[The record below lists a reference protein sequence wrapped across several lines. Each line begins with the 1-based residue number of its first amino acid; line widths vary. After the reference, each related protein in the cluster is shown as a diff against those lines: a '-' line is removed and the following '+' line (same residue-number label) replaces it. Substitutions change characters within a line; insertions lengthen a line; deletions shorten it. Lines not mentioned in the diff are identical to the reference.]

1 LTALTS
7 DHVKITREIAAESP
21 CARRR
26 YGCLITNGK
35 DTIVTANLRVSKCCN
50 GFCVRDTA
58 GFEHGQAV
66 DFGAEIHA
74 EQAALIKWNHP
85 VDKNTKLLIQAYHG
99 NSDELFYDKD
109 LYPCHVCALMIKYAG
124 FKFINITTFPDGLYS
139 VSIDDVIEYREK
151 AWGSYL
157 IDA

>member
-1 LTALTS
+1 MTVLTS
-7 DHVKITREIAAESP
+7 DHLKVTKELALQSP
-21 CARRR
+21 CTRRR

-58 GFEHGQAV
+58 GFKHGEAV
-66 DFGAEIHA
+66 DVGAEIHA
-74 EQAALIKWNHP
+74 EQAALVKWSHP
-85 VDKNTKLLIQAYHG
+85 VDKNTKLLVQGYHG
-99 NSDELFYDKD
+99 KSEELFYDKD

-124 FKFINITTFPDGLYS
+124 FKFINVTNPSGDIYS
-139 VSIDDVIEYREK
+139 VSIDEIIEYREK